1 MKAVVFLC
9 RLFISVLVIF
19 RAPFG
24 AWALTA
30 ELKGAASI
38 PEITARLTAITNK
51 LKQRGDK

>member
-38 PEITARLTAITNK
+38 PEITGRLTAITNK